1 MPNGAGGARWPPAA
15 LPLPPPAAAPDAGS
29 TQAVELEAEGSV
41 ARSYPTGARGRE
53 MSGDDHRR
61 AIGESLEE
69 PPACRARHF
78 GIYAEAA
85 VELGFG
91 ALQRGM
97 HDIAAQDDGC
107 VRGPRH
113 DADMAGCVPRPGLDP
128 YVVVKRIIHGNQLG
142 LATVHDGQQ
151 AVLVVRIGRVC
162 GSPFSD
168 LPVLPFLARKE
179 VASVREGRYPSAVEE
194 PRVPTDV
201 IGVQMRAQHIVDFF
215 RRKTGGGEVREVGPV
230 FSMIAQLV

>member
-1 MPNGAGGARWPPAA
+1 MLNGAGGTRWPAAA
-15 LPLPPPAAAPDAGS
+15 LPSPPPAAAPDAGS
-29 TQAVELEAEGSV
+29 TQAVEVEAEGSV
-41 ARSYPTGARGRE
+41 VRSYPPGARGRE

-128 YVVVKRIIHGNQLG
+128 YVVVKRIIRGDELG
-142 LATVHDGQQ
+142 LATLHDRQQ
-151 AVLVVRIGRVC
+151 AILIIWIRGVR

-168 LPVLPFLARKE
+168 LPVLPFLAREE
-179 VASVREGRYPSAVEE
+179 VAGVREGRHPSAIDE
-194 PRVPTDV
+194 PRVPPDV
-201 IGVQMRAQHIVDFF
+201 IGMQVRA
-215 RRKTGGGEVREVGPV
+215 
-230 FSMIAQLV
+230 